1 MANCAGAQFGL
12 RESTDTVV
20 VERDMP
26 QQKTYWHLQEQRR
39 MPTEYEI
46 VTSKLLCYTGEGF
59 TGKRFELDVPLKDW
73 YRQYQE
79 ESPLVCSSWEKFRDP
94 RETTY
99 TKYTEL
105 QRDKEIFVD
114 AILEEIELTGYDAR
128 LRPAWLHLFPRV
140 IAPFRYP
147 AHGFQM
153 IASYIGQMA
162 PSGRITIAA
171 ALQSADEMRRIQRI
185 AYRIR
190 QLRQLYPGFAAESR
204 ILWQTDAMWQP
215 LREAVERLLIAYDWA
230 EAFVGLNLVLKPLID
245 ELFMTHVGDLAL
257 GEEDYLL
264 GQIFYSLKEDCQ
276 WHREWSAAL
285 VQTVIED
292 NICNRHTIQH
302 WINQWHPLADL
313 AVQAFALLLQDTLD
327 QIATTPPKRI
337 KEAIDRF
344 YRDYLR
350 SMSLE
355 GPANDNRNPI
365 GQNG

>member
-1 MANCAGAQFGL
+1 MAICATAQVHL
-12 RESTDTVV
+12 KKPNTTV
-20 VERDMP
+20 VERPMP
-26 QQKTYWHLQEQRR
+26 QQKTYWHLLEQRR
-39 MPTEYEI
+39 KPTEYEI

-114 AILEEIELTGYDAR
+114 AILEEIELTGYDAQ
-128 LRPAWLHLFPRV
+128 LRPAWLRIFPRI

-153 IASYIGQMA
+153 LASYIGQMA
-162 PSGRITIAA
+162 PGGRITIAA

-190 QLRQLYPGFAAESR
+190 QLQQLYPGLASDSR
-204 ILWQTDAMWQP
+204 SLWETDAMWQP
-215 LREAVERLLIAYDWA
+215 LRELVERLLIAYDWA
-230 EAFVGLNLVLKPLID
+230 EAFVGLNLVVKPLID
-245 ELFMTHVGDLAL
+245 ELFMKYVSELAL
-257 GEEDYLL
+257 AEEDYLL
-264 GQIFYSLKEDCQ
+264 GQIFYSLNEDCQ
-276 WHREWSAAL
+276 WHREWSSCLIQSAVA
-285 VQTVIED
+285 D
-292 NICNRHTIQH
+292 NVRNRQIIQGWLNH
-302 WINQWHPLADL
+302 WCPLATR
-313 AVQAFALLLQDTLD
+313 AVQPFAMLLQETLEGLG
-327 QIATTPPKRI
+327 TPPPQQIEK
-337 KEAIDRF
+337 ALNCS
-344 YRDYLR
+344 YHDYLR

-355 GPANDNRNPI
+355 GVA
-365 GQNG
+365 